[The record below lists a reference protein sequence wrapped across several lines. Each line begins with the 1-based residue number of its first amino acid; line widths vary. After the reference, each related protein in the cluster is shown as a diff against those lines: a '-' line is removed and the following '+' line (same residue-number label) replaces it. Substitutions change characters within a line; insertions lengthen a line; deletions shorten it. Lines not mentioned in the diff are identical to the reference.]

1 MNRTLAVRRGDPVNR
16 LTLGLCCL
24 AILGACGVRER
35 VSDVR
40 DTIGQAF
47 ASSSGGGLCGD
58 PALLG
63 ETVGA
68 VPGKID
74 GCGITGAVRLQSVAG
89 VRLTQSALVDCKTAK
104 ALNTWV
110 KDAARPA
117 IGRRGGGLEGLRVA
131 AHYSCRT
138 RNNQPGAPIS
148 EHGRGKAIDISALLL
163 TDGSEITVLD
173 GWGKGRDGKAL
184 RKMHTAACGPFG
196 TVLGPE
202 SDRFHRDHFH
212 FDTRRHGGNGTY
224 CR

>member
-58 PALLG
+58 PGLLG

-117 IGRRGGGLEGLRVA
+117 IGRRGGGLEALFLPDAEQSARRANFRTWARQGDRHFGAVA
-131 AHYSCRT
+131 D
-138 RNNQPGAPIS
+138 
-148 EHGRGKAIDISALLL
+148 GRI
-163 TDGSEITVLD
+163 
-173 GWGKGRDGKAL
+173 
-184 RKMHTAACGPFG
+184 
-196 TVLGPE
+196 
-202 SDRFHRDHFH
+202 RDH
-212 FDTRRHGGNGTY
+212 GSGWLGQGT
-224 CR
+224 